1 MYKDRAYSSIG
12 DIMIGGDGL
21 DIDSIQYLAS
31 LGFQVYID
39 NGHTLLIMFHLDREN
54 YSLDI

>member
-1 MYKDRAYSSIG
+1 
-12 DIMIGGDGL
+12 MIGGDGL